1 MALGTTQQELSRP
14 IEPFYDYTND
24 ISANI
29 YISGQTAFCRGEVIG
44 KSAVNKIEAEMTL
57 QKRHCSGGQKLKHGQ
72 KRNTAIW
79 SRWKKVIQLT
89 AALIE

>member
-24 ISANI
+24 
-29 YISGQTAFCRGEVIG
+29 ISGQTAFCRGEVIG